1 MSKKVAACVLV
12 FLAVSTVCLADTIYL
27 KNGKQLQGQVVE
39 KSDQSVVVNM
49 KGVNLTYD
57 LSEGERIDRD
67 SASAPVEIQK
77 PKPFVP
83 SAGAP
88 AGPEKP
94 VNIESLL
101 TQPSTVPVGTLTPDA
116 SVSSMG
122 KNELIISL
130 IEASGAKASMNQIFT
145 DIITK
150 ATPQEAQQLKGI
162 LNIDEVVTQL
172 IPVYDKYFSEGEL
185 KELVMFYKSALGQKL
200 LQVTPLVM
208 EDSMKASA
216 AYFQNKL
223 QPAQGQ

>member
-88 AGPEKP
+88 AVPEKP